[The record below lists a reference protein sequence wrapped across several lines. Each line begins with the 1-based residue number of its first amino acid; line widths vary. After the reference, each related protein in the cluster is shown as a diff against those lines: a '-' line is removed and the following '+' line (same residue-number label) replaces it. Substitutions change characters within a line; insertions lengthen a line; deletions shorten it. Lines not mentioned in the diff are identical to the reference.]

1 MNLPHHRRY
10 QWQFVYRSW
19 RRALLMLL
27 GTGILAFLIY
37 MAEMLLLE
45 QNQRLS
51 SELNHKSLIVDVHRL
66 STFGAPGYVKNDWT
80 EGSTKVYLRRPR

>member
-1 MNLPHHRRY
+1 MSLPHHRRY
-10 QWQFVYRSW
+10 QWQFVWRSW

-51 SELNHKSLIVDVHRL
+51 SELHVKSLIL
-66 STFGAPGYVKNDWT
+66 STYKKDTFGAPGYIRTDWLEKT
-80 EGSTKVYLRRPR
+80 TDIHVRKLK

>member
-10 QWQFVYRSW
+10 QWQLVYRSW

-27 GTGILAFLIY
+27 GTVILAFLIY
-37 MAEMLLLE
+37 MAEMMLLE

-51 SELNHKSLIVDVHRL
+51 SELSLKSLVL
-66 STFGAPGYVKNDWT
+66 SMYKKDTFGAPGYVRTDWLENT
-80 EGSTKVYLRRPR
+80 VNIKVRKPR